1 MQKGHHACPLRSTLN
16 VLATSPQTCI
26 LAIADSFSACVRKP
40 WDKKEVLAVARKH
53 ACTPNGI
60 PHTQADAKAS
70 VDTLEAVTAL
80 ALQGCKAAAGAMREA
95 LLQHVQSLAMR
106 RGVT

>member
-1 MQKGHHACPLRSTLN
+1 MRCSLLHGMRAC
-16 VLATSPQTCI
+16 A
-26 LAIADSFSACVRKP
+26 
-40 WDKKEVLAVARKH
+40 
-53 ACTPNGI
+53 PNTMR
-60 PHTQADAKAS
+60 HMQADAKAS

-95 LLQHVQSLAMR
+95 LLQHVQSLAVR

>member
-1 MQKGHHACPLRSTLN
+1 MRCLLLHG
-16 VLATSPQTCI
+16 
-26 LAIADSFSACVRKP
+26 
-40 WDKKEVLAVARKH
+40 KH
-53 ACTPNGI
+53 ACAPDSI
-60 PHTQADAKAS
+60 WRMQADAKAS

-95 LLQHVQSLAMR
+95 LLQHVQSLAVR